1 MRNQRGRQAT
11 LDMAPQQSY
20 VIGQHSVVNTAAPMA
35 FNGYDMAQVAQADQL
50 QSYPVKTQGEPMND
64 AAFDEAFARM
74 ESEHLDRLE
83 GLKKELEDQIKPT
96 VDQQSETIRIGSDLI
111 EERKPPENEHQ
122 EKADADELART
133 AGDLLNALKHDQSDK
148 FQQSQ
153 FLSFM
158 RRIRDREVEI
168 KGEDFVEVSS
178 DYTHESILAW
188 MC

>member
-1 MRNQRGRQAT
+1 MRNQRGRHAT
-11 LDMAPQQSY
+11 PELAPQQSY
-20 VIGQHSVVNTAAPMA
+20 MNGQYGFANTAPMA
-35 FNGYDMAQVAQADQL
+35 FNGYDVPQSAQAEQL
-50 QSYPVKTQGEPMND
+50 QSHPIETQREPMDD

-83 GLKKELEDQIKPT
+83 GLKKELEDHIRHP
-96 VDQQSETIRIGSDLI
+96 VDEQSEAIRIGSDLI
-111 EERKPPENEHQ
+111 EERKPPENEHE

-158 RRIRDREVEI
+158 RRIRDREVEV

-178 DYTHESILAW
+178 DYTDESILAW